1 MPPWRCSSP
10 PRPVW
15 VLQAQ
20 PVSTVSEA
28 IVIIG
33 LTMAAFVSTGVDN
46 LLLLIGFKGQP
57 SVNDRHVNVGFLGAF
72 LLILLLG
79 LAASYA
85 ADFFPSQYAGYLG
98 VVPLAMGIFRLFQA
112 VRGRGG
118 GPTLGPVTI
127 LSPWTVGVVMLANNG
142 DSLAV
147 LTSLFAE
154 TREPFTF
161 LIAGTG
167 ILMALLWSGIAGWIA
182 RHRRFEKQVRKW
194 SPYVLPFILIIVGWY
209 VLSDTVTDTF

>member
-1 MPPWRCSSP
+1 M
-10 PRPVW
+10 
-15 VLQAQ
+15 
-20 PVSTVSEA
+20 SEA

-33 LTMAAFVSTGVDN
+33 LTMAAFISTGVDN

-57 SVNDRHVNVGFLGAF
+57 SVNERHVNLGFLGAF
-72 LLILLLG
+72 LLILLVG
-79 LAASYA
+79 FAASYA
-85 ADFFPSQYAGYLG
+85 ADFLPGRYVGYLG
-98 VVPLAMGIFRLFQA
+98 VVPLTMGVFRLYQA
-112 VRGRGG
+112 IRGHRG

-127 LSPWTVGVVMLANNG
+127 PSPWTVGLVMLANNG

-147 LTSLFAE
+147 LTPLFAE

-167 ILMALLWSGIAGWIA
+167 ISMALLWTEIAGWIA
-182 RHRRFEKQVRKW
+182 RHRKLEKRVREW
-194 SPYVLPFILIIVGWY
+194 SPYVLPLILMVVGWY